1 MDELEHQLT
10 DRIFDTANEQTFL
23 QRSWLTVP
31 QAGGFLNAAGL
42 PRNKRTIRRYCERG
56 DLECRKTENALHQ
69 PQYFIDP
76 RSVEV
81 YIAQQKSLMTASPD
95 QSGLARSAPDEA
107 GLEYPVESGE
117 GHADLGAMPAG
128 SVRSQPG
135 PSGQGRV
142 SPRGDLVDQLQARL
156 EDKDAEISFLRG
168 ELMHRRTTDTAL
180 HDVILA
186 FRANAEAQRLAAAPN
201 PEGQGT
207 THREPPLQ

>member
-1 MDELEHQLT
+1 MLDNDKDTTDTDLPRQESLEP
-10 DRIFDTANEQTFL
+10 TATWI
-23 QRSWLTVP
+23 SVP
-31 QAGGFLNAAGL
+31 EVARRLSEAGL

-76 RSVEV
+76 NSVEV

-95 QSGLARSAPDEA
+95 QSGLVRSAPDDA
-107 GLEYPVESGE
+107 GLDYSAVGGASQS
-117 GHADLGAMPAG
+117 DLDAMSTG
-128 SVRSQPG
+128 LVRPQPG
-135 PSGQGRV
+135 PSGQSRMN
-142 SPRGDLVDQLQARL
+142 PRGDLVDQLQARL
-156 EDKDAEISFLRG
+156 EDKDAEIIFLRG

-201 PEGQGT
+201 HSEGQGT

>member
-1 MDELEHQLT
+1 MDEVNINQGSPDLPGLKFPEPNT
-10 DRIFDTANEQTFL
+10 VRISVSEVARLLSE
-23 QRSWLTVP
+23 
-31 QAGGFLNAAGL
+31 AGL

-76 RSVEV
+76 KSVEV

-95 QSGLARSAPDEA
+95 QSGLVRSATDEA
-107 GLEYPVESGE
+107 GLEHQSESGDGQVE
-117 GHADLGAMPAG
+117 LGAMSAG
-128 SVRSQPG
+128 SVRSLPG

-142 SPRGDLVDQLQARL
+142 SPRGDLVDQLQARI
-156 EDKDAEISFLRG
+156 EDKDAEIGFLRS
-168 ELMHRRTTDTAL
+168 ELLHRCTTDTAL
-180 HDVILA
+180 HDVIAA

-201 PEGQGT
+201 HEGQGT

>member
-1 MDELEHQLT
+1 MPDNDKDTTDTDLPRQESLEP
-10 DRIFDTANEQTFL
+10 TATWI
-23 QRSWLTVP
+23 SVP
-31 QAGGFLNAAGL
+31 EVARRLSEAGL

-76 RSVEV
+76 KSVEV

-95 QSGLARSAPDEA
+95 QSGLVRSAPDEA
-107 GLEYPVESGE
+107 GLGYPTE
-117 GHADLGAMPAG
+117 GVADQADLAAVSAG
-128 SVRSQPG
+128 SARSQPG

-156 EDKDAEISFLRG
+156 DDKDAEIIFLRG

-186 FRANAEAQRLAAAPN
+186 FRANAEAQRLAAAPSQS
-201 PEGQGT
+201 EGQGT
-207 THREPPLQ
+207 THREPPMQ

>member
-1 MDELEHQLT
+1 MDDHDNSQTSPDMPGQLLIRLEPVWIGVPDAAVVL
-10 DRIFDTANEQTFL
+10 AN
-23 QRSWLTVP
+23 
-31 QAGGFLNAAGL
+31 AGL

-76 RSVEV
+76 NSVEV

-95 QSGLARSAPDEA
+95 QSGLVRSAPDEA
-107 GLEYPVESGE
+107 GLEYPTE
-117 GHADLGAMPAG
+117 GVADQADLAAMSAG
-128 SVRSQPG
+128 SARSQPG
-135 PSGQGRV
+135 PSGQSRM

-186 FRANAEAQRLAAAPN
+186 FRANAEAQRLAAAPSQ

-207 THREPPLQ
+207 THREPPMQ

>member
-1 MDELEHQLT
+1 MNDYL
-10 DRIFDTANEQTFL
+10 DR
-23 QRSWLTVP
+23 LTVSDLTGQDAQVP
-31 QAGGFLNAAGL
+31 TAAWISVPDVAQRLSTAGL

-81 YIAQQKSLMTASPD
+81 YIAQQKSLMTTSPD
-95 QSGLARSAPDEA
+95 QSGLVRSAPNET
-107 GLEYPVESGE
+107 GLEYQGE
-117 GHADLGAMPAG
+117 GGGGQADFVAMSTG

-135 PSGQGRV
+135 PSGQNRI

-156 EDKDAEISFLRG
+156 EDKDAEINFLRG

-207 THREPPLQ
+207 THREPPPQ

>member
-1 MDELEHQLT
+1 MEDHITSLTSPDLPGHELPQPVAT
-10 DRIFDTANEQTFL
+10 WI
-23 QRSWLTVP
+23 SVP
-31 QAGGFLNAAGL
+31 EVARRLSAAGL
-42 PRNKRTIRRYCERG
+42 PRNKRTIRRYCERS

-76 RSVEV
+76 NSVEV
-81 YIAQQKSLMTASPD
+81 YIAQQKPLMTASPD
-95 QSGLARSAPDEA
+95 QSGLVRFAPDEA
-107 GLEYPVESGE
+107 GLEVQVEGTIDQA
-117 GHADLGAMPAG
+117 GHGTMPAG

-135 PSGQGRV
+135 QSGQGRV

-186 FRANAEAQRLAAAPN
+186 FRANAEAQRLAAAPSQ

-207 THREPPLQ
+207 THREPPMQ